1 MTAASRQQGRAT
13 GWAAL
18 GLTKATSG
26 TVCDLMESRKAW
38 GGGAGGSPGVTEHT
52 EALRAGLVSPA
63 PPALARPG
71 G

>member
-38 GGGAGGSPGVTEHT
+38 GGGGGKPWGH
-52 EALRAGLVSPA
+52 RAH
-63 PPALARPG
+63 
-71 G
+71 

>member
-26 TVCDLMESRKAW
+26 TVCDLMESRKPW
-38 GGGAGGSPGVTEHT
+38 GH
-52 EALRAGLVSPA
+52 RAH
-63 PPALARPG
+63 
-71 G
+71 